1 MFKRQLLCLHGAC
14 SWEWVHVVVE
24 RSKVLTYKCLFLCG
38 FVYLRLHDQ
47 FSYIFETPYENHN
60 DNQFNCQIDRPQDP
74 TKPEEMMYVMNHF
87 LYGSLKIGTLP
98 IDLPQPSLANTT
110 NGQTLQ
116 NHADNC
122 SSVFQR
128 QPNFIEIDFYE

>member
-1 MFKRQLLCLHGAC
+1 
-14 SWEWVHVVVE
+14 
-24 RSKVLTYKCLFLCG
+24 
-38 FVYLRLHDQ
+38 
-47 FSYIFETPYENHN
+47 
-60 DNQFNCQIDRPQDP
+60 
-74 TKPEEMMYVMNHF
+74 MMYVMNHF

-98 IDLPQPSLANTT
+98 IDLPQPSLANNT

-122 SSVFQR
+122 STVFQR